1 VNEVEK
7 GNPTS
12 VKKSNVMDPS
22 SSSQS
27 VQMESR
33 PSMVANNSKMQE
45 VVQQVGQNPKG
56 ALVAFDAGL
65 KTQVEHTGKVCLG
78 DNLKTIVEVSEEDTE
93 NSYENR
99 VQGLSGNNMLDS
111 KDDLLSD
118 DFHEGPADLKMAGD
132 KLNIGLVRCSESV
145 LHQSDKGGGIF
156 ENRGNKHDAM
166 GNEKLDGKPQA
177 LMISDK
183 QKIPKIRCS
192 ARLEQQWLGKIQEKQ
207 KSADR
212 KRTLEGTNLSS
223 KNSFVVLDN
232 ELIASIA
239 LDMGISIPDDQFDS
253 IDMMKDIELARHAID
268 VAKKKVCSVDEEVE
282 EECCNETIGVPLLE
296 WIEEDFESESF
307 TLVQSRKKKEK
318 IGEVKT
324 GVQKK

>member
-45 VVQQVGQNPKG
+45 AVQQVGQNPKG

-99 VQGLSGNNMLDS
+99 VQGLSRNNMLDS

-145 LHQSDKGGGIF
+145 LHQFDKGGGIF
-156 ENRGNKHDAM
+156 
-166 GNEKLDGKPQA
+166 
-177 LMISDK
+177 
-183 QKIPKIRCS
+183 
-192 ARLEQQWLGKIQEKQ
+192 
-207 KSADR
+207 
-212 KRTLEGTNLSS
+212 
-223 KNSFVVLDN
+223 
-232 ELIASIA
+232 
-239 LDMGISIPDDQFDS
+239 
-253 IDMMKDIELARHAID
+253 
-268 VAKKKVCSVDEEVE
+268 
-282 EECCNETIGVPLLE
+282 
-296 WIEEDFESESF
+296 
-307 TLVQSRKKKEK
+307 
-318 IGEVKT
+318 
-324 GVQKK
+324 